1 MTSENSILENMETTN
16 TLFQKPEIQ
25 KIGFTIIFY
34 PFLLGQTYKYPLLMG
49 QIWGMFLP
57 LFNGSEYRQMTFT
70 PHCWVK
76 LGINMFLPLFNGS
89 EYGHI

>member
-16 TLFQKPEIQ
+16 TLFQNRVHYNFLPLF
-25 KIGFTIIFY
+25 IGSDLYQT
-34 PFLLGQTYKYPLLMG
+34 TYKYPLLMG

-89 EYGHI
+89 K